1 MASSYSTDL
10 SLELVATG
18 EKAGLWGTITNT
30 NLQLLQQAVSGYVEV
45 TLNTGTTTLLLSD
58 GSATANGSQE
68 TVVSDTLKRGV
79 PMGTFFC
86 EEITVEAMCVGRMYL
101 HDAENCPSMSWAHIS
116 TAGDPTR
123 IILIF
128 GCRGQGHI

>member
-45 TLNTGTTTLLLSD
+45 TLSTGTTTLSFYLMD
-58 GSATANGSQE
+58 QRQQMVKTF
-68 TVVSDTLKRGV
+68 TLK
-79 PMGTFFC
+79 
-86 EEITVEAMCVGRMYL
+86 L
-101 HDAENCPSMSWAHIS
+101 
-116 TAGDPTR
+116 
-123 IILIF
+123 
-128 GCRGQGHI
+128 